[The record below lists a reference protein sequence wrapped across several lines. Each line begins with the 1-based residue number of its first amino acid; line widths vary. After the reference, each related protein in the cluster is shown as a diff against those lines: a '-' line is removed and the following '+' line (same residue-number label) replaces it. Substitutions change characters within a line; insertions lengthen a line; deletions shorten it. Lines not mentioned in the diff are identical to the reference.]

1 MHDIAKIGIPDSIL
15 LKPGR
20 LEPDE
25 WKIMTTH
32 VNIGA
37 DLLDGTDFPLLI
49 MARNIALSHH
59 QKWDGSGYPNGLT
72 GEAIPIEGRIC
83 AICDVF
89 DALTSERP
97 YKRAWSVR
105 ESITFL
111 RQQKGRHFAPR
122 LIDMFEIILDDILA
136 YRTAHLDKLTDPA
149 QPA

>member
-15 LKPGR
+15 FKPGR

-25 WKIMTTH
+25 WEIMTTH

-37 DLLDGTDFPLLI
+37 DLLDG
-49 MARNIALSHH
+49 
-59 QKWDGSGYPNGLT
+59 SGYSNGLA

-89 DALTSERP
+89 DTLTSEQP
-97 YKRAWSVR
+97 YIKAWSVR
-105 ESITFL
+105 EAITFL

-122 LIDMFEIILDDILA
+122 LTEMFEIILDDILA
-136 YRTAHLDKLTDPA
+136 YRAAHLDKLTDPA